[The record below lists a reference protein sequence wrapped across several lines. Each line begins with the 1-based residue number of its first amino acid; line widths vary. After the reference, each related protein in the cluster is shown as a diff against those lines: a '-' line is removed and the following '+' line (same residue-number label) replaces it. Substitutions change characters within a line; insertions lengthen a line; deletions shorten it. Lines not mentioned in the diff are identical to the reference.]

1 MTIEKTFERL
11 ITDEWV
17 ELPKSY
23 KEKYK
28 SYRSKAVTGNGIVGL
43 GKKIE
48 MLEKAG
54 YKVLV
59 EKNKVLKDK

>member
-1 MTIEKTFERL
+1 MTIEKSFEKL
-11 ITDEWV
+11 IVDEWP
-17 ELPKSY
+17 ELPQSY
-23 KEKYK
+23 KLKYK

-59 EKNKVLKDK
+59 EKNKVVR